1 MLQLS
6 DITYRIGERLL
17 LNEASAFIPTGHRVA
32 LVGRNGTGKTTL
44 LRLIMGEVESEG
56 GKVRVPAKAR
66 IAAVAQE
73 APAGPANLVETV
85 LAAHGELAALT
96 AEAAETTDPTRIA
109 EVHARLA
116 EINAHTAPARAATI
130 LAGLGFDEAAQQRP
144 VGEFSGGWRMRV
156 ALAATL
162 FIEPEILLLDEPTNH
177 LDLEATIWLESYLAA
192 YPHTMLL
199 VSHDRDLLNRVPN
212 QILHLD
218 AGKLTMYAGNYD
230 RFENTRRER
239 RRFAAKELAKQI
251 DQRRHMQAFVDRF
264 RYKASKARQAQS
276 RLKALER
283 LPSLEPIV
291 EDSPVL
297 LDFPPPEA
305 LPPPLITLDHVAVG
319 YDGQP
324 VLRHLDQRIDMDDRI
339 ALLGANGNG
348 KSTLAKLLAGRLA
361 PLSGKLQASTKLR
374 VGYFAQHQADELDL
388 ARTPFDHMAKLMA
401 NAPVAKIRGQLGRFG
416 FGEHHANTKVADLSG
431 GEKARLLLAIIC
443 HAAPHM
449 LILDEPTNHLD
460 IDTRE
465 ALVQALAVYPGAVIL
480 ISHDPHLISLIADRL
495 WLVGDGTCT
504 PYDGDLDDYR
514 LLQRQEA
521 NRRAGKGQTAK
532 VPKETGERLSKRQRR
547 QAAANARFDGDTL
560 RREARRAEA
569 ELAKL
574 TAAKTKI
581 ETALAHPGTYDGPA
595 EKLNELN
602 RLLARVTRQI
612 TAAETKWLDA
622 QEKLETEQQLTE

>member
-44 LRLIMGEVESEG
+44 LRLIMGDVECEG
-56 GKVRVPAKAR
+56 GKVRVPAKAK

-85 LAAHGELAALT
+85 LAAHSELAALT

-109 EVHARLA
+109 EVHSRLA
-116 EINAHTAPARAATI
+116 EIDAHTAPARAATI

-162 FIEPEILLLDEPTNH
+162 FAQPEILLLDEPTNH

-297 LDFPPPEA
+297 LDFPAPEA

-319 YDGQP
+319 YDGEP

-361 PLSGKLQASTKLR
+361 PLSGKLQASSKLR
-374 VGYFAQHQADELDL
+374 VGYFAQHQAEELELD
-388 ARTPFDHMAKLMA
+388 RTPFDHMAKLMM

-416 FGEHHANTKVADLSG
+416 FGEHHANTKVANLSG

-495 WLVGDGTCT
+495 WLVGNGTCT

-521 NRRAGKGQTAK
+521 NRRAGKGQTGK
-532 VPKETGERLSKRQRR
+532 PPKQTGERLSKRQRR
-547 QAAANARFDGDTL
+547 QAAAATRFDGDTL
-560 RREARRAEA
+560 RRDARRAEA

-581 ETALAHPGTYDGPA
+581 EAALAHPATYDGPP

-602 RLLARVTRQI
+602 RLLARITRQI
-612 TAAETKWLDA
+612 GDAEAKWLDA